1 MRLNEFESSQPE
13 VGDILEIEIANEIVE
28 TVIVGINRG
37 NYIVES
43 TNTDLLESKLNEVD
57 PRNYDSD
64 IDYYDAV
71 RRSGRRPSNDDYEPS
86 DPGPSDEDIY
96 YAKQKA
102 SMASAPQQRQV
113 DGDGQA
119 PNGQRYNTVVTFTSA
134 DNNRNKIAADSYK
147 DYHWGAKKVVDSKND
162 NGVYTLYVVDNH
174 KHGMWKPWK
183 DQPAEGV
190 NEVSTE
196 LRNRYVTRASS
207 DYGSANFAARASKG
221 HPGLDDYSKEQEERA
236 KKRAAGLNRALSDK
250 RLGRNQGMAEGDNPE
265 YDDEAGM
272 AQSNLRT
279 MARAVDGL
287 INTIKD
293 NDNLPEWAQEK
304 IAKAEMMTTG
314 VWDYLLSQ
322 KEQGLDPKVESKQ
335 RLDPKCWDGYK
346 KQGTK
351 MKGDTRVNNCVKE
364 SLDER
369 AEKKEKVKV
378 YVKNPKTGRVVKV
391 DFGEPGQLIKKS
403 KKHRK
408 HGKKRWNLKK

>member
-43 TNTDLLESKLNEVD
+43 TSTDLLESKLNEVD
-57 PRNYDSD
+57 PRHYDSD
-64 IDYYDAV
+64 WDYYDAV
-71 RRSGRRPSNDDYEPS
+71 KRSGRRPSNDDYEPS

-96 YAKQKA
+96 YDKQAKQQQALAKT
-102 SMASAPQQRQV
+102 APQQRQV

-119 PNGQRYNTVVTFTSA
+119 PNGERYNTVVTFTSA
-134 DNNRNKIAADSYK
+134 DNNRNKMAADSYK

-183 DQPAEGV
+183 DQPAKGV
-190 NEVSTE
+190 
-196 LRNRYVTRASS
+196 
-207 DYGSANFAARASKG
+207 
-221 HPGLDDYSKEQEERA
+221 
-236 KKRAAGLNRALSDK
+236 
-250 RLGRNQGMAEGDNPE
+250 AEDFNGE

-322 KEQGLDPKVESKQ
+322 KEQGMDPKVTEASQRVDSLVTDALKIMRGSTMNDAIAALKTVLGDREFSGRRGHYNFYVRQLMDMYSRQGMAEAKQ
-335 RLDPKCWDGYK
+335 RLDPSCWDGYK

-391 DFGEPGQLIKKS
+391 DFGEPGQVIKKS